1 MARRDVA
8 LIVVLSLI
16 WGASFMFIKIADR
29 SFDPSALVWLRL
41 LLGCAVMVPAALAFA
56 GPQAILAARP
66 YWWRIALLGFANTA
80 APFLLIS
87 WAETRIDSGLAGI
100 LQAAAPIFSAAITT
114 RFGNDRVT
122 GSRLIGVLV
131 GFAGVGL
138 LVGSPGRGGVL
149 AALAVVL
156 AALGYATGASLG
168 THLTRNVQPIVV
180 GTLSTV
186 IAAVLVTPLGVTR
199 LPSSVPGWKEDW
211 SLVVLGVV
219 GTGLA
224 YILAYELLRSAGASR
239 TILITYLIPGVAL
252 LYGVVLLGEP
262 LRGIAVAGLV
272 LILAGVA
279 LAGRHTHTADR
290 ARPGRDVSSQRRP
303 ASISRRAT
311 SSPAGRLRRRV
322 RRCAR

>member
-1 MARRDVA
+1 
-8 LIVVLSLI
+8 
-16 WGASFMFIKIADR
+16 
-29 SFDPSALVWLRL
+29 
-41 LLGCAVMVPAALAFA
+41 
-56 GPQAILAARP
+56 
-66 YWWRIALLGFANTA
+66 
-80 APFLLIS
+80 
-87 WAETRIDSGLAGI
+87 
-100 LQAAAPIFSAAITT
+100 
-114 RFGNDRVT
+114 
-122 GSRLIGVLV
+122 
-131 GFAGVGL
+131 
-138 LVGSPGRGGVL
+138 
-149 AALAVVL
+149 
-156 AALGYATGASLG
+156 
-168 THLTRNVQPIVV
+168 VV

-186 IAAVLVTPLGVTR
+186 VAAVLVTPLGVTR

-311 SSPAGRLRRRV
+311 S
-322 RRCAR
+322 

>member
-1 MARRDVA
+1 MTMARRDLA

-16 WGASFMFIKIADR
+16 WGASFMFIKVADR

-41 LLGCAVMVPAALAFA
+41 LLGCAVMVPTALALA
-56 GPQAILAARP
+56 GPRAILAARP
-66 YWWRIALLGFANTA
+66 FWWQIALLGFVNTA

-100 LQAAAPIFSAAITT
+100 LQAAAPIFSAVITT
-114 RFGNDRVT
+114 RFGSDRVT
-122 GSRLIGVLV
+122 GSRLVGVLV

-168 THLTRNVQPIVV
+168 AHLASNVQPIVV
-180 GTLSTV
+180 GTLSTAS
-186 IAAVLVTPLGVTR
+186 AAILVTPLGISR

-211 SLVVLGVV
+211 SLIALGVV

-262 LRGIAVAGLV
+262 LRWIAVAGLV

-279 LAGRHTHTADR
+279 LASGRRSVGLRR
-290 ARPGRDVSSQRRP
+290 AALPAHDVSDHRP
-303 ASISRRAT
+303 AAE
-311 SSPAGRLRRRV
+311 PDVL
-322 RRCAR
+322 

>member
-1 MARRDVA
+1 
-8 LIVVLSLI
+8 
-16 WGASFMFIKIADR
+16 
-29 SFDPSALVWLRL
+29 
-41 LLGCAVMVPAALAFA
+41 MVPTALALA
-56 GPQAILAARP
+56 GPRAILAARP
-66 YWWRIALLGFANTA
+66 FWWRIALLGLVNTA

-100 LQAAAPIFSAAITT
+100 LQAAAPIFSAVITT
-114 RFGNDRVT
+114 RFGSDRVT
-122 GSRLIGVLV
+122 GSRLVGVLV

-168 THLTRNVQPIVV
+168 AHLASNVQPIVV
-180 GTLSTV
+180 GTLSTAV
-186 IAAVLVTPLGVTR
+186 AAILVTPLGIFR

-211 SLVVLGVV
+211 SLIALGVV
-219 GTGLA
+219 GTGIA

-252 LYGVVLLGEP
+252 LYGLVLLGEP
-262 LRGIAVAGLV
+262 LRWIAVAGLV

-279 LAGRHTHTADR
+279 LAGR
-290 ARPGRDVSSQRRP
+290 RRP
-303 ASISRRAT
+303 VGLRRAAL
-311 SSPAGRLRRRV
+311 PAHDVPDHRPTAEPDVL
-322 RRCAR
+322 